1 MSAFDWLRS
10 IHITCA
16 VLSIGG
22 FALRGAWRLSG
33 NTLLQQPVARVAPHI
48 VDTLLLCSAIGM
60 LVIWGTSPLQMPWVM
75 AKIAALL
82 AHIGLGMITLRFGR
96 TPRVRRTAYVM
107 ALLVAGY
114 IVSVALT
121 HSVLGPL
128 SPARV

>member
-1 MSAFDWLRS
+1 MSGFDWLRS

-33 NTLLQQPVARVAPHI
+33 NALLQRPVTRVAPHI
-48 VDTLLLCSAIGM
+48 VDTILLLSAIGM
-60 LVIWGTSPLQMPWVM
+60 LIAWGTSPLQMPWVI

-82 AHIGLGMITLRFGR
+82 AYIGLGMITLRFGK
-96 TPRVRRTAYVM
+96 TPGIRRLAYVM

-114 IVSVALT
+114 IVSVAVT
-121 HSVLGPL
+121 HSALGPL
-128 SPARV
+128 SLARA